1 MSDVLL
7 AAPPQ
12 GTPSIWQASTQQQA
26 FRALLDAFAYPGRVV
41 PLGTAHTP
49 ALRLVLATLIDAA
62 TTLADPAGLVD
73 ADEHRRL
80 GARTTAPD
88 EAQFVVVPGTHPP
101 GWSPRLGTL
110 ETPELG
116 ATVIVAVEALDAG
129 AAWTLS
135 GPGINGQT
143 QLRVSGMDPLWWS
156 LRAGWN
162 ASFPMGVDLL
172 LVSRQHVVALPRT
185 TRAQIQGEH

>member
-7 AAPPQ
+7 TAAPQ
-12 GTPSIWQASTQQQA
+12 GTPSIWQPAAQQQA

-41 PLGTAHTP
+41 QLAPAP
-49 ALRLVLATLIDAA
+49 ALALPLVLATLIDAG

-73 ADEHRRL
+73 GDELRRL
-80 GARTTAPD
+80 GARTTAPE
-88 EAQFVVVPGTHPP
+88 EAQFVVVPGTQPP

-110 ETPELG
+110 ENPEQG

-135 GPGINGQT
+135 GPGINGQA
-143 QLRVSGMDPLWWS
+143 QLRVSGLDPLWWS
-156 LRAGWN
+156 LRTGWN

-185 TRAQIQGEH
+185 TRTDLQGEH

>member
-12 GTPSIWQASTQQQA
+12 GTPSIWQPAAQQQA
-26 FRALLDAFAYPGRVV
+26 FRALLDAFAYPGRVI
-41 PLGTAHTP
+41 PFGTAHTP

-62 TTLADPAGLVD
+62 TTLADPCGLVD
-73 ADEHRRL
+73 ADELRRL
-80 GARTTAPD
+80 GARTTAPQ

-101 GWSPRLGTL
+101 GWSPCLGTL
-110 ETPELG
+110 ENPEQG

-143 QLRVSGMDPLWWS
+143 QLRVSGLDPLWWP
-156 LRAGWN
+156 LRTGWN

-185 TRAQIQGEH
+185 TRTHLQGEH